1 MALAHVHLCCSKSP
15 SGFVQQKLF
24 NPYAGH
30 GLTLG
35 NASCMPDLL
44 FLWEY
49 APLNLNFPNSKTFVG
64 YGDLGIRAGRAAFVV
79 HLAGKKLVADR
90 GT

>member
-1 MALAHVHLCCSKSP
+1 MALAHVLLCCPKSL
-15 SGFVQQKLF
+15 SGSVQQKLF

-35 NASCMPDLL
+35 NASCLPDLL

-49 APLNLNFPNSKTFVG
+49 TPLNWNFPNSKTFVG
-64 YGDLGIRAGRAAFVV
+64 YKVLGIKTSRAAFVV
-79 HLAGKKLVADR
+79 HLAGEKLIADP